1 MANSTKT
8 FKYINK
14 ENYLD
19 FVLGMSDKVDQILE
33 DPIILDFFQRGVIDH
48 GKDIPS
54 KSVRSEEDTL
64 RLAESFL
71 HLMVDYEEYEQ
82 AQIIIDNY
90 PELRINC

>member
-1 MANSTKT
+1 MATKD

-33 DPIILDFFQRGVIDH
+33 DPIILDFFNRGLV
-48 GKDIPS
+48 
-54 KSVRSEEDTL
+54 EDTL
-64 RLAESFL
+64 KLAESFL

-90 PELRINC
+90 PELRNNC

>member
-1 MANSTKT
+1 MATKD

-19 FVLGMSDKVDQILE
+19 FVLGMSDKVDQLIE
-33 DPIILDFFQRGVIDH
+33 DPIILDFFNRGVVDH
-48 GKDIPS
+48 GKDIPH
-54 KSVRSEEDTL
+54 KGERSEEDTL

-82 AQIIIDNY
+82 AQTIIDNY
-90 PELRINC
+90 PELRIDC

>member
-1 MANSTKT
+1 MATKD

-33 DPIILDFFQRGVIDH
+33 DPIILDFFNRGLVDH
-48 GKDIPS
+48 GKAIPPANE
-54 KSVRSEEDTL
+54 RSEEDTL
-64 RLAESFL
+64 KLAESFL

-90 PELRINC
+90 PELRNNC